1 MLILVVYAELMPLT
15 RSEGDVV
22 DGVRQLQDR
31 VIFGQVK
38 GGTCAGIDIMPSR
51 GYTQKSQ
58 FKLRG
63 VAQPLPPATRKILA
77 VHLIA

>member
-38 GGTCAGIDIMPSR
+38 GGTCAGIYIMPSR

-58 FKLRG
+58 FKLR